1 MTKATEI
8 TTFLKIV
15 INRQDL
21 TTERIETAYIFLL
34 EGLVKKGKTRS
45 PVGWASILTTPLE
58 WTLLQVSN
66 TCLPAGPFQPP
77 STPADASI
85 YPGAE
90 NQHQISPAKRY
101 WTTSKKIWKELCN
114 SEEGCKETWIE
125 ACDDNVLDELQDPLL
140 GFGSFT
146 LSKMVTFIFDEYS
159 VLEKFT
165 RKQLREMMTD
175 PWTGGRIQQIFKQ
188 INRAATTYTRHNV
201 ILREDK
207 KVNIVVKVI

>member
-1 MTKATEI
+1 MYSYQLILNSLVIESHRSTQSFYQSTQYFIFTPQDALKMTKATEI

-45 PVGWASILTTPLE
+45 PVGWAGILTTPLE

-114 SEEGCKETWIE
+114 SEEG
-125 ACDDNVLDELQDPLL
+125 
-140 GFGSFT
+140 
-146 LSKMVTFIFDEYS
+146 
-159 VLEKFT
+159 
-165 RKQLREMMTD
+165 
-175 PWTGGRIQQIFKQ
+175 
-188 INRAATTYTRHNV
+188 
-201 ILREDK
+201 
-207 KVNIVVKVI
+207 